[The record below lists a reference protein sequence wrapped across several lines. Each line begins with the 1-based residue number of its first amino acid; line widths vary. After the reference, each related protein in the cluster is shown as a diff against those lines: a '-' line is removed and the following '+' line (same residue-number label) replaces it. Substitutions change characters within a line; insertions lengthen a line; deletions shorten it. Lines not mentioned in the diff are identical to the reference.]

1 MMFSKWPSV
10 NSQGAKKQHIIIS
23 QKIRNI
29 DAN

>member
-1 MMFSKWPSV
+1 MMFNKWPSV
-10 NSQGAKKQHIIIS
+10 NSQGLKKKNIIIP

>member
-1 MMFSKWPSV
+1 MMFNKWPSV
-10 NSQGAKKQHIIIS
+10 NSQGVKKKHIIGS